1 MNSMLLIMANDVTH
15 VHINQANVYH
25 GANVRVGTVDS
36 AVSFRVA
43 LTT

>member
-1 MNSMLLIMANDVTH
+1 MNSMLLIVANDVTH
-15 VHINQANVYH
+15 VHIKKANVYQR
-25 GANVRVGTVDS
+25 ANVGVGTVDS

>member
-1 MNSMLLIMANDVTH
+1 MLLIMANDVTH

-25 GANVRVGTVDS
+25 RTNVGVGTVDS